1 MRCLMIMHSF
11 GGGAEPLVLEFARYF
26 SAQRLVCAIACVKD
40 IPLLKKQIPD
50 GTAFYAPKRP
60 GLFAFLRNLLCLR
73 KKAATYDVV
82 LGSLELQS
90 IFWAA
95 LLAKGRCVGWVHKDI
110 AGYLVHKN
118 FVSGAV
124 YKALLGWSLRRC
136 QAVVCVSQGV
146 YNSTLA
152 LWPFLQGRLY
162 VRSNPVDI
170 AKLRARGS
178 QPLPPEL
185 SEMFAQPLVL
195 GVGRLVPQKAFHLL
209 IEAHA
214 LLLGR
219 GVKQNLCILGEGA
232 ERPMLLDRIN
242 SLGVKDTV
250 FMPGVMD
257 PCPFMQRAQV
267 LALSSIFEGFGLVI
281 VEALALG
288 LPVVATDCPSGP
300 REILQDGKY
309 GKLLPIA
316 SSESALEAAPKTRSG
331 SMLNSISEAL
341 ANALEE
347 VLLNPPNQEE
357 REAGKLRAADFDL
370 GPTLAAWE
378 DLLVSVAR
386 QGKS

>member
-1 MRCLMIMHSF
+1 MRCLIIMHSF
-11 GGGAEPLVLEFARYF
+11 GGGAEPLVLEFARHF
-26 SAQRLVCAIACVKD
+26 SAQRLTCAIACTKD

-50 GTAFYAPKRP
+50 NTAFCAPKGP

-73 KKAATYDVV
+73 KKAASYDVV

-90 IFWAA
+90 IFWAS
-95 LLAKGRCVGWVHKDI
+95 LLGKGRCAGWLHKDI

-118 FVSGAV
+118 FVYGAV
-124 YKALLGWSLRRC
+124 YKALLGWSLKRC

-146 YNSTLA
+146 YDSTLA

-170 AKLRARGS
+170 AKLRERAS

-214 LLLGR
+214 LLLRR

-242 SLGVKDTV
+242 SLGVRDTV
-250 FMPGVMD
+250 FIPGVMD

-267 LALSSIFEGFGLVI
+267 LALSSVFEGFGLVI

-309 GKLLPIA
+309 GKLLPMPGSDA
-316 SSESALEAAPKTRSG
+316 ALEDLAKAMPKP
-331 SMLNSISEAL
+331 IPEAL

-347 VLLNPPNQEE
+347 VLLSPPSQEE

-378 DLLVSVAR
+378 DLLVSVGRLAR